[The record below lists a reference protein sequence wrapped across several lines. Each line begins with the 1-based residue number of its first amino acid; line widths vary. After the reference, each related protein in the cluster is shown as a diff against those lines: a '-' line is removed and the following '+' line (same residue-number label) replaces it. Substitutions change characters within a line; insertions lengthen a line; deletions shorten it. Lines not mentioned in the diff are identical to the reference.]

1 MNPQAVVLD
10 IEGTVGSARHVHDVL
25 FPYARERL
33 PQWFAEHRGTERAE
47 RLLAEVRQDL
57 GTEELDEACAV
68 AVLTAWTDED
78 VKAPPLK
85 RIQGWIWAAGYAD
98 GSLKGHVYVEV
109 PHVLRRWAES
119 GASLYIYSSG
129 SVAAQVNWFAH
140 TAYGDLTSLLRGYF
154 DLTTAGS
161 KKSAASYRRI
171 SETIRVPAD
180 ATLFVSDSAAELDA
194 ATEAGWRTV
203 GVRRQDDPRTCPMTR
218 HLTVRSLDEQELAQ
232 LMKGTE

>member
-10 IEGTVGSARHVHDVL
+10 IEGTVGSARHVQDVL

-47 RLLAEVRQDL
+47 RLLAEVRHDL
-57 GTEELDEACAV
+57 RAGDLNEAGVV
-68 AVLTAWTDED
+68 AALLAWTDED
-78 VKAPPLK
+78 IKAPALK
-85 RIQGWIWAAGYAD
+85 EIQGWIWAAGYAE
-98 GSLKGHVYVEV
+98 GSLTGHVYAEV

-119 GASLYIYSSG
+119 GASLYTYSSG

-140 TAYGDLTSLLRGYF
+140 TTYGDLTPLLRGYF

-161 KKSAASYRRI
+161 KMYAASYRRI
-171 SETIRVPAD
+171 SEVIQVPAD
-180 ATLFVSDSAAELDA
+180 ATLFLSDSAEELDA

-203 GVRRQDDPRTCPMTR
+203 GVRRQDDPRRCPMPR